1 MSLSKWVTRRSVGR
15 VQAIEQLLDDLE
27 VQSEMIATDHKYEAL
42 ASDQAL
48 MTRNAIRSQVLEG
61 FGLTEEDLYG

>member
-1 MSLSKWVTRRSVGR
+1 MSLSKWITRKRVGR

-27 VQSEMIATDHKYEAL
+27 MQIEMIATNHKYETL

-48 MTRNAIRSQVLEG
+48 VTRNAIRSQVLEG